1 MQTNT
6 TTERRRLPGWVWF
19 VLLWCAGV
27 GAAMGVGFA
36 FKVLMNLTLF
46 AVMK

>member
-1 MQTNT
+1 MQTIT
-6 TTERRRLPGWVWF
+6 TTERRRLPGWLWF

-27 GAAMGVGFA
+27 GAAVGVGFA
-36 FKVLMNLTLF
+36 FKILMNVTLF